1 MAQASIKLSDSAAIN
16 GCVPLWKDRSNDASA
31 GPSTCRPSP
40 PVSWNSLSSATI
52 ASNYRKCEK
61 SRNNCWAD
69 AGAHL
74 LAADGRLRA
83 PRKHPVR
90 RDID

>member
-1 MAQASIKLSDSAAIN
+1 MATPAHTHLDDKISGWGPAAWSEEAMAQASIKLSDSAAIN
-16 GCVPLWKDRSNDASA
+16 GCVPLWKDRSNDVSA

-61 SRNNCWAD
+61 
-69 AGAHL
+69 
-74 LAADGRLRA
+74 
-83 PRKHPVR
+83 
-90 RDID
+90 